1 MVDLIVFPVKLSV
14 DSPVPIAL
22 SVFKKDLFDSIH
34 QFMITRIL
42 IKLMGLVVV
51 VTS

>member
-1 MVDLIVFPVKLSV
+1 MVDLIAFTTKLSA

-22 SVFKKDLFDSIH
+22 TVFKIDLFDSIH
-34 QFMITRIL
+34 QLLVTRIL
-42 IKLMGLVVV
+42 IWLMGLIVI